1 MKGLNAP
8 QQAVLARRR
17 PNAAHVMVIDDD
29 PASREMIRLQFGAA
43 GYRVSTAEDA
53 VQAGH
58 YVAEHA
64 PDLLVVDVR
73 MPYMDGIE
81 FVAALRGDPTIRDI
95 PVIFVTHADNSPRVV
110 GRTFGFPLLTKP
122 LIADELLSAAA
133 ALLA

>member
-1 MKGLNAP
+1 VKGLNAP
-8 QQAVLARRR
+8 QQAAQPR
-17 PNAAHVMVIDDD
+17 PGRSAAHILVIDDD
-29 PASREMIRLQFGAA
+29 RNSREMMRLQLGAA

-53 VQAGH
+53 VEAGH

-73 MPYMDGIE
+73 MPYMGGVE
-81 FVAALRGDPTIRDI
+81 FVAALRGDPTIPDI
-95 PVIFVTHADNSPRVV
+95 PAIFVTHVDNSAHVV

-122 LIADELLSAAA
+122 LVADELLSAAA

>member
-1 MKGLNAP
+1 MKGLSAP
-8 QQAVLARRR
+8 QQALQTHASKS
-17 PNAAHVMVIDDD
+17 AHVLIIDDD
-29 PASREMIRLQFGAA
+29 PASRDQMRLQLGTA

-73 MPYMDGIE
+73 MPYMDGVE
-81 FVAALRGDPTIRDI
+81 FVAALRADPTLPDI
-95 PVIFVTHADNSPRVV
+95 PVIFVTHADDSPHVA

-122 LIADELLSAAA
+122 LVADELLSAAS
-133 ALLA
+133 ALLD